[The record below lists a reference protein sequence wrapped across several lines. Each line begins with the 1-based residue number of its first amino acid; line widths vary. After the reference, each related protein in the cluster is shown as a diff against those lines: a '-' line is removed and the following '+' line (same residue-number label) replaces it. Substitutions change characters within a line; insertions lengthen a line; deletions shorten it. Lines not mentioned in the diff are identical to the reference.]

1 MVEPLLEGGVLFYLS
16 IELHKRARVR
26 NLIPRVSHL
35 FPPPPPTTRSERG
48 EKGGCED
55 ERPCE
60 RRGRGQGK
68 LFACRALLTS
78 SDVVSFMANDVLRYE
93 PKMDSLRVMTERS
106 NSSSF
111 FFFSF
116 SSATSFSLICWR
128 SFSSCALAIL
138 LISRLNLRE
147 DSLLASISLLA
158 TPEKDTWRCR
168 RRGVLLSVENTGFDC

>member
-1 MVEPLLEGGVLFYLS
+1 MVEPLLEGGVLVYLS
-16 IELHKRARVR
+16 IELHKRVRVR
-26 NLIPRVSHL
+26 NLVPRVSHL
-35 FPPPPPTTRSERG
+35 PPPPLWSERG
-48 EKGGCED
+48 EKGGWED

-60 RRGRGQGK
+60 RRGTGQGK
-68 LFACRALLTS
+68 LYAGRALLTS

-93 PKMDSLRVMTERS
+93 PKIDSLRVMTDRS

-168 RRGVLLSVENTGFDC
+168 RRGVLLSLENTGFDC